1 MSLWFQAAVFLL
13 AVFTLSI
20 WLTRV
25 YLVRSTSFQGR
36 LLKHNLDSEV
46 VDALRDLKTQLSKN
60 ESDTQSS

>member
-1 MSLWFQAAVFLL
+1 MSSWFQAAVFLL
-13 AVFTLSI
+13 AIFTLSI

-46 VDALRDLKTQLSKN
+46 VDALRDLKRQLSKN